1 MPGPMPKPDVLR
13 QRTNKASTRTTL
25 SVMGA
30 EEEQSTPKLP
40 RCPNE
45 GSWHTQAREWWGL
58 VWTSPMAREFL
69 QGDWPALVRL
79 VVLVDLFWKNPGDL
93 KIAGEIRLMEREFG
107 LTPLSR
113 RRLEWSVV
121 QAEDSKDK
129 HEQRRVARARVVD
142 VDPRNVLVD

>member
-1 MPGPMPKPDVLR
+1 MPAHLKPEGMR
-13 QRTNKASTRTTL
+13 QRRNKASTRTEL
-25 SVMGA
+25 DIVEDGSA
-30 EEEQSTPKLP
+30 NTPKLP

-45 GSWHTQAREWWGL
+45 GNWHTQAREWWGL